1 MSSMALSTL
10 HFKTPIK
17 FIQNISSRIVHRIN
31 PSFQFTS
38 SSLAP
43 TINPS
48 KEFRSTHNFYGPLN
62 KSVNGF
68 SAKSRGCVVKAQNG
82 SDSAV
87 NKTEKEDEEMAARGQ
102 SSMPERF
109 RYLTKEAPDKS
120 VRWPWLIVLAFM
132 LYTWRTVLW
141 ELSNWR
147 KSIFAIGRFLQYLSK
162 FALAF
167 LFHFIGNPLTSL
179 IHAIETTL
187 YTIRSFYSGVI
198 AYAPIS
204 DLTLIIMLT
213 SAVLAI
219 SEAAAPDSVNR
230 QPYILTVAGLI
241 GYCAVKNYITE
252 LFFWTLLVGLFGYSS
267 LVKKRDYVSS
277 ALPVAVVLAAVGEPW
292 VRVISMGSFLGL
304 AIFHYSRKKIVD
316 SKEGEENNG
325 VVNRVPIPLV
335 CAGLAIGVRV
345 AAKWAGY
352 RHLTWMIA

>member
-17 FIQNISSRIVHRIN
+17 FSPNISSRVIHRIN

-38 SSLAP
+38 SSLSP
-43 TINPS
+43 TIN
-48 KEFRSTHNFYGPLN
+48 EFRSIHNFYGPLK
-62 KSVNGF
+62 KSVDGF
-68 SAKSRGCVVKAQNG
+68 SAKSRGFSVKAQNG
-82 SDSAV
+82 SGSAV
-87 NKTEKEDEEMAARGQ
+87 NQTEREETEARGQ

-109 RYLTKEAPDKS
+109 RYLSKEAPDKS
-120 VRWPWLIVLAFM
+120 VRWPWLIVLGFM
-132 LYTWRTVLW
+132 LYAWRTVLW

-241 GYCAVKNYITE
+241 GFCAVKNYITE
-252 LFFWTLLVGLFGYSS
+252 LFFWTLLVGLFGYGS

-277 ALPVAVVLAAVGEPW
+277 ALPIATVLAAVGEPW
-292 VRVISMGSFLGL
+292 VRVISIGSFLGL

-335 CAGLAIGVRV
+335 CAALAIGVRV